1 MKTVLRI
8 LYIAVGLFLLIFV
21 EAFFV
26 NLFAFRII
34 FLLFLFAY
42 KKLDWKELLSV
53 FFVISL
59 IMDVTM
65 HYKLGTNL
73 LLFMIPL
80 GVFSLFT
87 LFSSVEDGVGAYIV
101 RFFSIFLYYVLNL
114 MLPSFLL
121 TGTLGSINGRSV
133 LYSFVASLFAILL
146 LFLINYMIGGIRK
159 RGSPSQIRLK

>member
-146 LFLINYMIGGIRK
+146 LFLISYMIGGIRK